1 MQWRTTASSFADE
14 VQECIWFSLKAA
26 NIKHPTFLLILQFPS
41 RRPWEAK
48 EQKMLQ
54 LIVISLTTSQY
65 APGPYVEEK
74 LAPQSFSYEYGVADD
89 YSKAN
94 FKKTETQDASGN
106 VQGSFRPPPTR
117 RTMSTGSSR
126 RWPTPG
132 SQSTLQSPLEV
143 TAMQLLWLSTRRL
156 HTMAE
161 YNHMWL
167 LRTNQHNVT
176 LSNGTFEINFEAIY
190 SHK

>member
-26 NIKHPTFLLILQFPS
+26 NIKHPTFLPILQFPS
-41 RRPWEAK
+41 TRPREAK

-156 HTMAE
+156 HT
-161 YNHMWL
+161 
-167 LRTNQHNVT
+167 

-190 SHK
+190 SHKFILFS